1 MIKRYVIVSANVT
14 SSSDLVKKVNELLD
28 KGYQLHGSP
37 QVVSDSH
44 TDQTTIYQAMT
55 KD

>member
-1 MIKRYVIVSANVT
+1 MAKRYVIVSANVT
-14 SSSDLVKKVNELLD
+14 ASGDLVKKVNELLD

-37 QVVSDSH
+37 QVAT
-44 TDQTTIYQAMT
+44 TDNGTTTTIYQAMT